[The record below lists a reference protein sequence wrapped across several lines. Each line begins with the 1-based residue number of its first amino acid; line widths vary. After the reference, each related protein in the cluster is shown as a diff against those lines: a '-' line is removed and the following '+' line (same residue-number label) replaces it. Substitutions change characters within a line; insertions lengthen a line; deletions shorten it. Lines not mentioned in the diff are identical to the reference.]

1 MKHCLATIATAFAR
15 ILHTLFDDYDQRLCS
30 RTGRSPASAGLTL
43 TAISGLTSPASQSGG
58 WDWAGE
64 LKMASQLSSSP
75 VQTCRRAAVGTAEPF
90 GTTTRI
96 SSSSTASALGAGLGH
111 RCVER
116 LAPPFGVLQRIGVP
130 EPQVLVERRAQA
142 GHRCLQSRGERR
154 VASIRWRSSSLP
166 HSSG

>member
-43 TAISGLTSPASQSGG
+43 TAISGLASPASQSGR

-75 VQTCRRAAVGTAEPF
+75 VQTCRRAAVRGLD
-90 GTTTRI
+90 
-96 SSSSTASALGAGLGH
+96 ASAPL
-111 RCVER
+111 
-116 LAPPFGVLQRIGVP
+116 LQRTQSVGVAHHAP
-130 EPQVLVERRAQA
+130 AQPLDADFLQQRPDHHATRRGTQLHAEVVVRDSEIIDRVPGRRRLEGGPLDGALEMVLPAPA
-142 GHRCLQSRGERR
+142 
-154 VASIRWRSSSLP
+154 
-166 HSSG
+166 